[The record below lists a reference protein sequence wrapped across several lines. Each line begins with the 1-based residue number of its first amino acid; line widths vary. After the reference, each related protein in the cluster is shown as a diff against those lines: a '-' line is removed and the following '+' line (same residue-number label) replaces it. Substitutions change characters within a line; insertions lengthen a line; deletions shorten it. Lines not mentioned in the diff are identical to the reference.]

1 MAMPATDVRLDGAAG
16 TRADLFL
23 VGRRAD
29 HFHTQLVAEDPW
41 IGEKRLAAGESVQ
54 VGPADADAMNAD
66 EGFSWISFHRVG
78 ELFLKLSGLLEY
90 DLTHQFDGISF
101 AGSLRFC

>member
-29 HFHTQLVAEDPW
+29 HFNTQLVAEDPR
-41 IGEKRLAAGESVQ
+41 IREKRLAAREGVQ
-54 VGPADADAMNAD
+54 VGSTNADAMNAD
-66 EGFSWISFHRVG
+66 EGFSWTSFHRVG
-78 ELFLKLSGLLEY
+78 ELFPKLPGLLKY
-90 DLTHQFDGISF
+90 DLAHKFDSISF
-101 AGSLRFC
+101 AFLLT